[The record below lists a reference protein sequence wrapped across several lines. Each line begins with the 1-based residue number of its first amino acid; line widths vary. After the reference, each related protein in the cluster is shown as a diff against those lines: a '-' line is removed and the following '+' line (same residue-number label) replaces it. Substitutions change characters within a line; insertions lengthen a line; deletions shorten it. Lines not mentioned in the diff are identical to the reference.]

1 MLVQIDCR
9 DLLQWT
15 MARRAMLKPGVP
27 FDLTHHRYLA
37 DIYRCN
43 AQRMVIFKAG
53 QMGASEYAVSYA
65 LHGADVRDATV
76 LYVFPTDTHVSDFSS
91 ARIGP
96 AMEVS
101 PYLDSIVVDGS
112 GEEGKRGAN
121 RVTLK
126 RVRDRF
132 LYLRGGKVNPDGTAA
147 QLKSIDADVIILD
160 EIDEMDDRAPEIAR
174 KRLGHSSIGEE
185 RDISTPTYTGV
196 GIHAHWLES
205 DQRQWHVPCPHC
217 GLWQPLSLEQIVTEW
232 DDLKRPVAWSG
243 REEGRA
249 WIACR
254 RCGREL
260 DRLAPGRWVA
270 EYPSRT
276 VAGFHLTKLFSH
288 LYDPMQIVVA
298 LQSVDDTKRKEAVNQ
313 DLGLPY
319 TAGSGQ
325 ITDEVLDACRR
336 PYAHGPAP
344 KEDHYTFMGVDV
356 GDPEIYVVIRGDLR
370 PGATGAPERPQR
382 LATIVNRFEEL
393 DVLIRQYSVTTCV
406 VDAGPETRAA
416 RELRNRHWG
425 VVWLATYAGG
435 EQELKMPEAVEW
447 DRADGAVRMART
459 RCLDATFARF
469 IGNENTPA
477 ENTLPANIGSVSG
490 YYDQMK
496 APVRMLEKNSRGNTI
511 ARYVEGAADDHFAH
525 SEAYA
530 WAASQRAGGVGI

>member
-1 MLVQIDCR
+1 MLVQVNSR
-9 DLLQWT
+9 SLLQWT
-15 MARRAMLKPGVP
+15 MAHRAMLKPGVP
-27 FDLTHHRYLA
+27 FDLVRHRYLVDVYGCTA
-37 DIYRCN
+37 G
-43 AQRMVIFKAG
+43 RMVIFKAG

-65 LHGADVRDATV
+65 LHAADARSATV

-101 PYLDSIVVDGS
+101 PYLESIVVDGS

-147 QLKSIDADVIILD
+147 QLKSIDADIIILD
-160 EIDEMDDRAPEIAR
+160 EVDEMDARAPEIAR

-185 RDISTPTYTGV
+185 RDISTPTYSGV
-196 GIHAHWLES
+196 GIHGHWLES
-205 DQRQWHVPCPHC
+205 DQRAWHVACPHC
-217 GLWQPLSLEQIVTEW
+217 GLSQPLTLEQIVLEW
-232 DDLKRPVAWSG
+232 DDLKRPVAWHG
-243 REEGRA
+243 MDEGRA

-254 RCGREL
+254 RCGKEL

-270 EYPSRT
+270 KYPSRP
-276 VAGFHLTKLFSH
+276 VVGFHLTKLFSH
-288 LYDPMQIVVA
+288 LYDPLQVVTA
-298 LQSVDDTKRKEAVNQ
+298 LQSVDDTKRKEAINQ

-325 ITDEVLDACRR
+325 ITDEVLDDCRR

-344 KEDHYTFMGVDV
+344 QEDHYTFMGVDV
-356 GDPEIYVVIRGDLR
+356 GDPEIYVVIRGDVR
-370 PGATGAPERPQR
+370 PGKDGAPERPQR
-382 LATIVNRFEEL
+382 FAGIVNRFEEL
-393 DVLIRQYSVTTCV
+393 DHLIRRYNVTTCV

-435 EQELKMPEAVEW
+435 EQELKMAEAVVWNRE
-447 DRADGAVRMART
+447 DGTARMART
-459 RCLDATFARF
+459 RTLDATFARF
-469 IGNENTPA
+469 IGTENVPA
-477 ENTLPANIGSVSG
+477 ENTLPANIRSVEG

-496 APVRMLEKNSRGNTI
+496 APVKVQEKNSRGNTI
-511 ARYVEGAADDHFAH
+511 ARYVEGTAADHMAH
-525 SEAYA
+525 AENYCC
-530 WAASQRAGGVGI
+530 AASLRAGGWGI